1 MSEKTPPS
9 TDEADGVDEGSERPT
24 DSPPKFILRRLAD
37 RFLTQEQKRFVKF
50 GIVGSS
56 GVVVNLCFVWLAL
69 QGLASFA
76 VDCGDGCIGSGTE
89 QAIASA
95 VGILVSV
102 FTNFL
107 LNDVWTWG
115 DRQKGVGV
123 GSFVFRVLRYY
134 LASALAIAIQYGA
147 AIALVQGWEANI
159 YVGQLGG
166 IALGTV
172 VNFLINNI
180 WTFREVD
187 TDKLEK
193 PSQS

>member
-1 MSEKTPPS
+1 VDAVNGSSQPPS
-9 TDEADGVDEGSERPT
+9 NSAQ
-24 DSPPKFILRRLAD
+24 KFIFRRLAD

-56 GVVVNLCFVWLAL
+56 GVVVNLCFVWFSLQLLETLAI
-69 QGLASFA
+69 
-76 VDCGDGCIGSGTE
+76 GCEQSCVGSGT
-89 QAIASA
+89 QLAIASA

-107 LNDVWTWG
+107 LNNVWTWG

-123 GSFVFRVLRYY
+123 GSFLFRVLRYY
-134 LASALAIAIQYGA
+134 LASGLAIGIQYGTA
-147 AIALVQGWEANI
+147 MALVQGWEANI
-159 YVGQLGG
+159 YVGQLAG

-180 WTFREVD
+180 WTFREVE